1 MDEFILVPA
10 AEDPRAVAQ
19 VKADLTENAALTS
32 AARLGAKKRR
42 LLRDPSL
49 TPDEKMAKLLPV
61 SRAFS

>member
-1 MDEFILVPA
+1 MEEFILVPA
-10 AEDPRAVAQ
+10 SEDPQTVAQ

-42 LLRDPSL
+42 LLRDPNL